1 MIGKEDIMKQE
12 IKLSDHFDI
21 KRMLRFTM
29 PSIIM
34 MIFTSIY
41 GVVDGFFVSN
51 FVGKTEF
58 AAVNFI
64 MPVLMILGAF
74 GFMLGAGGSAIVAF
88 TLGQGKKEEAEK
100 QFSLF
105 VYAGLILGT
114 VMAVAGILLIK
125 PVAILL
131 GAEGEMLKHCITYGV
146 ITSVASPAY
155 MLQFEF
161 QTFFITA
168 EKPKLGLVMTLVS
181 GFANMILDALFMA
194 VFGWGIVGAAAATA
208 LSQFIGG
215 VVPLVYFSRPNTS
228 LLRLVKTKYV
238 GKWMQKACT
247 NGSSELMS
255 NISFSLVGVLYNFQ
269 LMKYAGE
276 DGVAAYGVLMY
287 VNMIFIAVFIGFA
300 TGMAPVFGYHYGA
313 ENHDELKSLLK
324 KSLKVIG
331 VCSVAML
338 IFGEVCAYPLSYIF
352 VGYDKALM
360 DMTLRGFMIYS
371 FSFLFAGLA
380 IFGSAFFT
388 ALSDGLTSAIMA
400 FLRTLVFQVAAV
412 LILPLFFE
420 LDGIWFSII
429 AAEVAAVAIT
439 VFFLV
444 IKRKKYK
451 YW

>member
-1 MIGKEDIMKQE
+1 MKQE
-12 IKLSDHFDI
+12 IKLSDHFDV

-51 FVGKTEF
+51 FVGKTSF

-64 MPVLMILGAF
+64 MPVLMILGVF
-74 GFMLGAGGSAIVAF
+74 GFMLGAGGSAIVSF
-88 TLGQGKKEEAEK
+88 SLGQGENDRAQK

-105 VYAGLILGT
+105 VYAGLVLGFI
-114 VMAVAGILLIK
+114 MAVIGFVLIE
-125 PVAILL
+125 PIAALL
-131 GAEGEMLKHCITYGV
+131 GAEGQMLKDCVVYGR
-146 ITSVASPAY
+146 IIALASPAY

-168 EKPKLGLVMTLVS
+168 EKPKLGLYMTLVS
-181 GFANMILDALFMA
+181 GIMNMVLDALFMA
-194 VFGWGIVGAAAATA
+194 VFKWGITGAAAATA
-208 LSQFIGG
+208 ISQFVGG
-215 VVPLVYFSRPNTS
+215 IVPLVYFFRPNTS
-228 LLRLVKTKYV
+228 LLRLVGTKYV
-238 GKWMQKACT
+238 GKWMMKACT

-255 NISFSLVGVLYNFQ
+255 NISFSLVGLLYNIQ

-300 TGMAPVFGYHYGA
+300 TGMSPVIGYHYGA
-313 ENHDELKSLLK
+313 ENYEELKSLLR

-331 VCSVAML
+331 VCAVAML
-338 IFGEVCAYPLSYIF
+338 IFGEVSAYPLSLIF
-352 VGYDKALM
+352 VGYDAHLM
-360 DMTLRGFMIYS
+360 NMTLRGFFIYS
-371 FSFLFAGLA
+371 FSFLFAGFA

-388 ALSDGLTSAIMA
+388 ALSDGVTSAIMA
-400 FLRTLVFQVAAV
+400 FLRTLVFQVLAV
-412 LILPLFFE
+412 LILPVFFK
-420 LDGIWFSII
+420 LDGIWWSIVV
-429 AAEVAAVAIT
+429 AEVMAVLLT

-444 IKRKKYK
+444 IKRNKYK

>member
-1 MIGKEDIMKQE
+1 MKQQ
-12 IKLSDHFDI
+12 IKLSDHFDV

-51 FVGKTEF
+51 FVGKTSF

-88 TLGQGKKEEAEK
+88 SLGQGKKDEAQR

-105 VYAGLILGT
+105 VYAGLVLGFI
-114 VMAVAGILLIK
+114 MAIFGLVFMK
-125 PVAILL
+125 PVAIAL
-131 GAEGEMLKHCITYGV
+131 GAEGQMLEDCILYGR
-146 ITSVASPAY
+146 IIALASPAY

-168 EKPKLGLVMTLVS
+168 EKPKLGLYMTLVS
-181 GFANMILDALFMA
+181 GIANMVFDALFMA
-194 VFGWGIVGAAAATA
+194 VFHWGIVGAALATA

-215 VVPLVYFSRPNTS
+215 IVPLVYFFRPNTS
-228 LLRLVKTKYV
+228 LLRLVRTKYV
-238 GKWMQKACT
+238 GKWMLKACT

-255 NISFSLVGVLYNFQ
+255 NISFSLVGILYNFQ

-300 TGMAPVFGYHYGA
+300 TGLAPVFGYHYGA
-313 ENHDELKSLLK
+313 ENYDELKSLLK

-338 IFGEVCAYPLSYIF
+338 AFGEACAYPLSYIF
-352 VGYDKALM
+352 VGYDASLM
-360 DMTLRGFMIYS
+360 SITLRGFMIYS
-371 FSFLFAGLA
+371 FSFLFAGFA

-412 LILPLFFE
+412 LVLPVFFE
-420 LDGIWFSII
+420 LDGIWWSIVV
-429 AAEVAAVAIT
+429 AEVMAVLLT
-439 VFFLV
+439 VFFMV
-444 IKRKKYK
+444 IKRKKYR